1 MVDYTAAFLQAMISS
16 YTKPALTSML
26 TDTNQANSSSLS
38 SRTDDLHAVIT
49 IPGPTQ
55 QAPANTEE

>member
-1 MVDYTAAFLQAMISS
+1 
-16 YTKPALTSML
+16 ML

-38 SRTDDLHAVIT
+38 SRTDDLHAVIY

-55 QAPANTEE
+55 